1 VYVFIKIAYKFKSIL
16 NDSENPQE
24 YSDPLDFELIPKAD
38 YVYSPEMK
46 EHDYAAYAVF
56 FYY

>member
-1 VYVFIKIAYKFKSIL
+1 MTLRIL
-16 NDSENPQE
+16 KHIQN
-24 YSDPLDFELIPKAD
+24 PLDFELIPKAE

-56 FYY
+56 FYC

>member
-1 VYVFIKIAYKFKSIL
+1 MT
-16 NDSENPQE
+16 ENPQA
-24 YSDPLDFELIPKAD
+24 YSDPLDFESIPKAE

-56 FYY
+56 FYC

>member
-1 VYVFIKIAYKFKSIL
+1 MT
-16 NDSENPQE
+16 DNPQA
-24 YSDPLDFELIPKAD
+24 YSDPFDFELIPKAE

-56 FYY
+56 FYC